1 MRLFVAIL
9 FPEPVRKALMDT
21 MAQMRAQGAHGNFTR
36 PENLHLTLAFLGE
49 TGAEGCR
56 AAVRAVDSVCGR
68 APFSLSLGGEAALA
82 CSGGLACKIARRL
95 PPWRG
100 MRRRR
105 CAPKVFLSI
114 AGPFNRTSPL
124 RAKSRRPCPCACAFR
139 ALLSPQSGYPSC
151 APTA

>member
-56 AAVRAVDSVCGR
+56 AAMRAVDSVCGSR
-68 APFSLSLGGEAALA
+68 ALFPFAG
-82 CSGGLACKIARRL
+82 
-95 PPWRG
+95 
-100 MRRRR
+100 RRR
-105 CAPKVFLSI
+105 
-114 AGPFNRTSPL
+114 PL
-124 RAKSRRPCPCACAFR
+124 WR
-139 ALLSPQSGYPSC
+139 ALVGWP
-151 APTA
+151 AK